1 MFINTHSWEA
11 MMWGICNY
19 FSITIKELSL
29 LFEKAGEESQ
39 KENYFDGDKFNN
51 IINDF
56 IDAKMPSTPI
66 NQILF
71 FHLGRRLNSTS
82 SDFIGKNLYD
92 LLSTKNELSE
102 FLKNHDVEFT
112 PTERNLELIYKGE
125 LVSLTDSFREHVPY
139 LRWRLG
145 HNENRIDFCF
155 NGFMLK
161 DLLYKNHYARDL
173 YKTPEFIGVLASF
186 LNRADI
192 VGDYYESS
200 KYYCFEYCVP
210 LEKVLFDDCENL
222 SFEKKQKYLLNRI
235 LHRLYDYS
243 VYEPRYMFDHDN
255 PIIRL
260 KDNDTMDSK
269 YFISVEEITPEMLWR

>member
-39 KENYFDGDKFNN
+39 KENYFDGDIFNN

-66 NQILF
+66 NQRVF
-71 FHLGRRLNSTS
+71 FQ
-82 SDFIGKNLYD
+82 
-92 LLSTKNELSE
+92 
-102 FLKNHDVEFT
+102 FT

-243 VYEPRYMFDHDN
+243 VSEPRYMFDHDN